1 MPVSTDTTIRAEIC
15 SGKVRP
21 ERKLAVCSGSIPLSL
36 EDRVELLAVLAGDSD
51 VAISGRAQ
59 SALAAIPVQ
68 EYTAALSRVDA
79 DPRLFSYC
87 VRNLADKPGIADA
100 MANNPACPMRV
111 MEHLANYLT
120 TAGIQV
126 LLDELERLASSPGL
140 IEALVNSPAASI
152 QQKTALQEMQE
163 GALPAHEVASA
174 VADAEPDPVKRE
186 TLLQRLSKMNVVERI
201 RLAFRGNREERMALI
216 RDPNKIVQRSVMQSP
231 RITDQDVEAFSAMT
245 TVSAEVFRAI
255 ALSRGFMKNYVIV
268 RNLTKNPKVPL
279 DISLHLLSRLTAPDL
294 KQLCANKNIPDTLRS
309 MATKLQRQRAVAASG
324 KKLD

>member
-1 MPVSTDTTIRAEIC
+1 MQKGAPPTNE
-15 SGKVRP
+15 
-21 ERKLAVCSGSIPLSL
+21 
-36 EDRVELLAVLAGDSD
+36 
-51 VAISGRAQ
+51 
-59 SALAAIPVQ
+59 
-68 EYTAALSRVDA
+68 
-79 DPRLFSYC
+79 
-87 VRNLADKPGIADA
+87 
-100 MANNPACPMRV
+100 
-111 MEHLANYLT
+111 LAN
-120 TAGIQV
+120 
-126 LLDELERLASSPGL
+126 
-140 IEALVNSPAASI
+140 
-152 QQKTALQEMQE
+152 
-163 GALPAHEVASA
+163 A

-245 TVSAEVFRAI
+245 TVSGEVFRAM
-255 ALSRGFMKNYVIV
+255 ALSRAFMKNYVIV

-309 MATKLQRQRAVAASG
+309 MAIKLQRQRAVAASG